1 MLIVTFFHRDV
12 LEVFHSVERRVSV
25 KSTYILIIPGH
36 LELIDKP
43 VHGLFYM
50 EGFCQGVF
58 RAAVIGIVGSD
69 NAAVYTDT
77 CQGTEGYK

>member
-1 MLIVTFFHRDV
+1 MANPERHFAHRDFLSPDV

-43 VHGLFYM
+43 VHTLFYM
-50 EGFCQGVF
+50 EGFV
-58 RAAVIGIVGSD
+58 RGSS
-69 NAAVYTDT
+69 VRLLS
-77 CQGTEGYK
+77 G